1 MEGHSENGLEVEK
14 EDGKEAKKNYC
25 ERGGGGRGGGGKEEE
40 ERRRRY
46 INFFFFMIVSLI
58 TFHHLWCCL
67 TFICFAQTVFSY
79 SHIQPC
85 HKLKAKTNV
94 LPPSPFPLRQ

>member
-40 ERRRRY
+40 KQM
-46 INFFFFMIVSLI
+46 FFF
-58 TFHHLWCCL
+58 CQD
-67 TFICFAQTVFSY
+67 CFPNY
-79 SHIQPC
+79 
-85 HKLKAKTNV
+85 
-94 LPPSPFPLRQ
+94 LPPFVVLSYFHLFCSNCFLIFPHSTMPQVES